1 MQALVSEKGVVMCDF
16 VDRSEIA
23 REMSG
28 LMRLLPGCR
37 VVDGGH
43 VYLDR
48 LRAELEEYFEGRRK
62 EFQIPLH
69 LVGTSFQVRVWQA
82 LLQIPYGTT
91 ITYAQ
96 QARMIGNPAA
106 VRAVASANGRNRLP
120 ILVPCHRVIGA
131 GGNLTGY
138 AGGLRRKFRLLAL
151 EGFDMSEFRAPRPR
165 GGSDLR
171 RIPGVGANIEEDLFR
186 IGIRSV
192 ADLAGEDP
200 EQLYR
205 DDCAVKKFQEDRCQL
220 YVFRLAVYFAEHP
233 HPEPEKLRWHW
244 WKDHRQ

>member
-1 MQALVSEKGVVMCDF
+1 MMLGFDATKIMGPIFTDISANCHLIRGIVETPLGNMQALVSENGVVLCDF

-28 LMRLLPGCR
+28 LMLLLPGCR

-48 LRAELEEYFEGRRK
+48 LRAELEEYFDGRRK

-69 LVGTSFQVRVWQA
+69 LVGTPFQVRVWQA

-106 VRAVASANGRNRLP
+106 VRAVAAANGRNRLP

-131 GGNLTGY
+131 DGSLTGY
-138 AGGLRRKFRLLAL
+138 SG
-151 EGFDMSEFRAPRPR
+151 
-165 GGSDLR
+165 
-171 RIPGVGANIEEDLFR
+171 GVGRKAEL
-186 IGIRSV
+186 
-192 ADLAGEDP
+192 L
-200 EQLYR
+200 
-205 DDCAVKKFQEDRCQL
+205 
-220 YVFRLAVYFAEHP
+220 RLEHRFM
-233 HPEPEKLRWHW
+233 L
-244 WKDHRQ
+244 

>member
-1 MQALVSEKGVVMCDF
+1 MMLGFDVTKMMGPIFTDISANCHLIRGVVETSLGNMQALVSEKGVVMCDF

-48 LRAELEEYFEGRRK
+48 LRAELEEYFDGRRK

-69 LVGTSFQVRVWQA
+69 LVGTPFQVRVWQT

-131 GGNLTGY
+131 DGSLTGY
-138 AGGLRRKFRLLAL
+138 SG
-151 EGFDMSEFRAPRPR
+151 
-165 GGSDLR
+165 
-171 RIPGVGANIEEDLFR
+171 GVGRKAEL
-186 IGIRSV
+186 
-192 ADLAGEDP
+192 L
-200 EQLYR
+200 
-205 DDCAVKKFQEDRCQL
+205 
-220 YVFRLAVYFAEHP
+220 RLEHRFM
-233 HPEPEKLRWHW
+233 L
-244 WKDHRQ
+244 

>member
-1 MQALVSEKGVVMCDF
+1 MMLAFDATKMMGPIFTDISANCHLIRGVVETSLGNMQALVSENGVVMCDF

-37 VVDGGH
+37 AVDGGH

-48 LRAELEEYFEGRRK
+48 LRAELDEYFEGRRK

-69 LVGTSFQVRVWQA
+69 LVGTPFQVRVWQA

-106 VRAVASANGRNRLP
+106 VRAVAAANGRNRLP

-131 GGNLTGY
+131 DGSLTGY
-138 AGGLRRKFRLLAL
+138 SG
-151 EGFDMSEFRAPRPR
+151 
-165 GGSDLR
+165 
-171 RIPGVGANIEEDLFR
+171 GVGRKAEL
-186 IGIRSV
+186 
-192 ADLAGEDP
+192 L
-200 EQLYR
+200 
-205 DDCAVKKFQEDRCQL
+205 
-220 YVFRLAVYFAEHP
+220 RLEHRFM
-233 HPEPEKLRWHW
+233 L
-244 WKDHRQ
+244 

>member
-1 MQALVSEKGVVMCDF
+1 MMLDFDATKMMGPIFTDISANCHLIRGVVETSLGNMQALVSEKGVVMCDF

-69 LVGTSFQVRVWQA
+69 LVGTPFQIRVWQA

-96 QARMIGNPAA
+96 QARMIGKPVA
-106 VRAVASANGRNRLP
+106 VRAVAAANGRNRLP

-131 GGNLTGY
+131 DGSLTGY
-138 AGGLRRKFRLLAL
+138 SGGIERKAELLRL
-151 EGFDMSEFRAPRPR
+151 E
-165 GGSDLR
+165 R
-171 RIPGVGANIEEDLFR
+171 RFML
-186 IGIRSV
+186 
-192 ADLAGEDP
+192 
-200 EQLYR
+200 
-205 DDCAVKKFQEDRCQL
+205 
-220 YVFRLAVYFAEHP
+220 
-233 HPEPEKLRWHW
+233 
-244 WKDHRQ
+244 

>member
-1 MQALVSEKGVVMCDF
+1 MMLGFDATKMMGPIFTDISANCHLIRGVVETSLGNMQALVSENGVVMCDF

-48 LRAELEEYFEGRRK
+48 LRAELDEYFEGRRK

-69 LVGTSFQVRVWQA
+69 LVGTPFQVRVWQA

-106 VRAVASANGRNRLP
+106 VRAVAAANGRNRLP

-131 GGNLTGY
+131 DGSLTGY
-138 AGGLRRKFRLLAL
+138 SG
-151 EGFDMSEFRAPRPR
+151 
-165 GGSDLR
+165 
-171 RIPGVGANIEEDLFR
+171 GVGRKAEL
-186 IGIRSV
+186 
-192 ADLAGEDP
+192 L
-200 EQLYR
+200 
-205 DDCAVKKFQEDRCQL
+205 
-220 YVFRLAVYFAEHP
+220 RLEHRFM
-233 HPEPEKLRWHW
+233 L
-244 WKDHRQ
+244 

>member
-1 MQALVSEKGVVMCDF
+1 MMLGFDATKMMGPIFTDISDNCHLIRGIVETPLGNMQALVSENGVVLCDF
-16 VDRSEIA
+16 VDRSETA

-48 LRAELEEYFEGRRK
+48 LRAELDEYFVGRRK
-62 EFQIPLH
+62 EFRIPMH
-69 LVGTSFQVRVWQA
+69 LVGTPFQVRVWQT

-106 VRAVASANGRNRLP
+106 VRAVAAANGRNRLP

-131 GGNLTGY
+131 DGSLTGY
-138 AGGLRRKFRLLAL
+138 SG
-151 EGFDMSEFRAPRPR
+151 
-165 GGSDLR
+165 
-171 RIPGVGANIEEDLFR
+171 GVGRKAEL
-186 IGIRSV
+186 
-192 ADLAGEDP
+192 L
-200 EQLYR
+200 
-205 DDCAVKKFQEDRCQL
+205 
-220 YVFRLAVYFAEHP
+220 RLEHRFM
-233 HPEPEKLRWHW
+233 L
-244 WKDHRQ
+244 

>member
-1 MQALVSEKGVVMCDF
+1 MMLGFDATKMMGPIFTDISANCYLIRGVVETSLGNMQALVSENGVVMCDF

-48 LRAELEEYFEGRRK
+48 LRAELEEYFDGRRK

-69 LVGTSFQVRVWQA
+69 LVGTPFQVRVWQA

-106 VRAVASANGRNRLP
+106 VRAVAAANGRNRLP

-131 GGNLTGY
+131 DGSLTGY
-138 AGGLRRKFRLLAL
+138 SG
-151 EGFDMSEFRAPRPR
+151 
-165 GGSDLR
+165 
-171 RIPGVGANIEEDLFR
+171 GVGRKAEL
-186 IGIRSV
+186 
-192 ADLAGEDP
+192 L
-200 EQLYR
+200 
-205 DDCAVKKFQEDRCQL
+205 
-220 YVFRLAVYFAEHP
+220 RLEHRFM
-233 HPEPEKLRWHW
+233 L
-244 WKDHRQ
+244 

>member
-1 MQALVSEKGVVMCDF
+1 MMLGFDATKMMGPIFTDISANCHLIRGVVETSLGNMQALVSEKGVVMCDF

-69 LVGTSFQVRVWQA
+69 LVGTPFQVRVWQA

-131 GGNLTGY
+131 DGSLTGY
-138 AGGLRRKFRLLAL
+138 SG
-151 EGFDMSEFRAPRPR
+151 
-165 GGSDLR
+165 
-171 RIPGVGANIEEDLFR
+171 GVGRKAEL
-186 IGIRSV
+186 
-192 ADLAGEDP
+192 L
-200 EQLYR
+200 
-205 DDCAVKKFQEDRCQL
+205 
-220 YVFRLAVYFAEHP
+220 RLEHRFM
-233 HPEPEKLRWHW
+233 L
-244 WKDHRQ
+244 

>member
-1 MQALVSEKGVVMCDF
+1 MLDFDATKMMGPIFTDISVNCHLIRGVVETPLGNMQALVSEKGVVMCDF

-28 LMRLLPGCR
+28 LMRWLLPGCR
-37 VVDGGH
+37 AVDGGH

-48 LRAELEEYFEGRRK
+48 LRAELDEYFEGRRK

-69 LVGTSFQVRVWQA
+69 LVGTPFQVRVWQA

-106 VRAVASANGRNRLP
+106 VRAVAAANGRNRLP

-131 GGNLTGY
+131 DGSLTGY
-138 AGGLRRKFRLLAL
+138 SG
-151 EGFDMSEFRAPRPR
+151 
-165 GGSDLR
+165 
-171 RIPGVGANIEEDLFR
+171 GVGRKAEL
-186 IGIRSV
+186 
-192 ADLAGEDP
+192 L
-200 EQLYR
+200 
-205 DDCAVKKFQEDRCQL
+205 
-220 YVFRLAVYFAEHP
+220 RLEHRFM
-233 HPEPEKLRWHW
+233 L
-244 WKDHRQ
+244 

>member
-1 MQALVSEKGVVMCDF
+1 MLGFDVTKMMGPIFTDISANCHLIRGVVETSLGNMQALVSEKGVVMCDF

-48 LRAELEEYFEGRRK
+48 LRAELEEYFDGRRK

-69 LVGTSFQVRVWQA
+69 LVGTPFQVRVWQT

-131 GGNLTGY
+131 DGSLTGY
-138 AGGLRRKFRLLAL
+138 SG
-151 EGFDMSEFRAPRPR
+151 
-165 GGSDLR
+165 
-171 RIPGVGANIEEDLFR
+171 GVGRKAEL
-186 IGIRSV
+186 
-192 ADLAGEDP
+192 L
-200 EQLYR
+200 
-205 DDCAVKKFQEDRCQL
+205 
-220 YVFRLAVYFAEHP
+220 RLEHRFM
-233 HPEPEKLRWHW
+233 L
-244 WKDHRQ
+244 

>member
-1 MQALVSEKGVVMCDF
+1 MMLGFDATKMMGPIFTDISANCHLIRGIVETPLGNMQALVSENGVVLCDF

-48 LRAELEEYFEGRRK
+48 LRAELDEYFDGRRK
-62 EFQIPLH
+62 EFRIPLH
-69 LVGTSFQVRVWQA
+69 LVGTPFQVRVWQT

-106 VRAVASANGRNRLP
+106 VRAVAAANGRNRLP

-131 GGNLTGY
+131 DGSLTGY
-138 AGGLRRKFRLLAL
+138 SG
-151 EGFDMSEFRAPRPR
+151 
-165 GGSDLR
+165 
-171 RIPGVGANIEEDLFR
+171 GVGRKAEL
-186 IGIRSV
+186 
-192 ADLAGEDP
+192 L
-200 EQLYR
+200 
-205 DDCAVKKFQEDRCQL
+205 
-220 YVFRLAVYFAEHP
+220 RLEHRFM
-233 HPEPEKLRWHW
+233 L
-244 WKDHRQ
+244 